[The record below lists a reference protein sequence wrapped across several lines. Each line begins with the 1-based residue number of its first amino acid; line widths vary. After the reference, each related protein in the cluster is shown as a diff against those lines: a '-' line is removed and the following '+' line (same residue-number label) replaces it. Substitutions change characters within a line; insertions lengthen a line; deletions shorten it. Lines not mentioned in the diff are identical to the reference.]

1 MSALVFLGG
10 ALVLFLLVAFISW
23 LRFREREVK
32 YDSSIDDFSR
42 QLDLLSPDRSG
53 GRRRRRR

>member
-1 MSALVFLGG
+1 MSALIFLGG
-10 ALVLFLLVAFISW
+10 ALVLFLLFSFISW

-42 QLDLLSPDRSG
+42 RLDLLSPDRPG